1 MVIRLALAFA
11 LVLAL
16 TGCSTITALGD
27 ATTTLDVYEL
37 RAADQPR
44 ASRQTSDHLI
54 IELPNTTGAL
64 DTDRIMIRPTAL
76 QAQYLP
82 DVRWSDPAPAMV
94 QTLMLRSLDSTDAVS
109 FVGRRPLGPGGDYA
123 VLTELVDF
131 QAELDPGGETAT
143 VRLTM
148 IVRLLRERDTRVIAS
163 RTFSAS
169 AVSSSTDTKAVVAT
183 FDAAAES
190 LMTAFTDWTLSNLGA
205 R

>member
-1 MVIRLALAFA
+1 MTLRFALACT

-16 TGCSTITALGD
+16 TGCSTITALGE

-44 ASRQTSDHLI
+44 AARQSGDHLI
-54 IELPNTTGAL
+54 VELPNATGAL
-64 DTDRIMIRPTAL
+64 DTDRIMIRPNAL

-94 QTLMLRSLDSTDAVS
+94 QTLMLRSLESTDAVS

-131 QAELDPGGETAT
+131 QAEVDPGGETAT
-143 VRLTM
+143 VRLGM
-148 IVRLLRERDTRVIAS
+148 IVRLLRERDTRVVAS
-163 RTFSAS
+163 RTFTAS
-169 AVSSSTDTKAVVAT
+169 AQAASTDTAEVVTA
-183 FDAAAES
+183 FDAAADA
-190 LMTAFTDWTLSNLGA
+190 LMTAFTGWTLSSLGL